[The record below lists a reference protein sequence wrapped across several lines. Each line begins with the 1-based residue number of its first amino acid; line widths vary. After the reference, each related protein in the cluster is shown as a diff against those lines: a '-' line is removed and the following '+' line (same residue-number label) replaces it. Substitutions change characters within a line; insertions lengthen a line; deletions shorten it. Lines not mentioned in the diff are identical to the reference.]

1 MATRHILSSPAA
13 AATCCAALGEGDAV
27 VLIANGVFA
36 LAGLE
41 PQGACIGV
49 LQDDAAQR
57 GVPLGD
63 ALALSD
69 ADFVDWVVRHERSVT
84 WR

>member
-1 MATRHILSSPAA
+1 MATLHILSNPAA
-13 AATCCAALGEGDAV
+13 AASCTAAMASGDAL
-27 VLIANGVFA
+27 VLIGNGVFA
-36 LAGLE
+36 LPSLE
-41 PQGACIGV
+41 AAVVGV

-57 GVPLGD
+57 GVTMGD
-63 ALALSD
+63 AQALTQ